1 MSKIEVDAI
10 EPQSGTTLTIGAS
23 GDSVNIASGATI
35 TDFTSTGID
44 DNATSTA
51 ITIDSSENIGI
62 GTVSPADTLNIGVGT
77 KFRATHSA
85 SVYQQIY
92 STASGN
98 FIKAFGDNLAIDSVA
113 GALYLSTLASQPM
126 VFQTNNTEAMRI
138 NSGGAMLLGT
148 ITAGSASAGDL
159 VVNGGVFLGGTAT
172 ANELDDYEEG
182 TFTPIY
188 RTTGNQLSSVTYN
201 AWTGGTYTKVGQLV
215 TVTGAIASNAVTQG
229 SPSGNLRIGGLPFTV
244 RTQGSTLGTRGTVA
258 MSNQNLWA
266 TNNTPNNGYV
276 VEGTTEFD
284 LKILYGNNDDAAAVA
299 STDILAGSNTG
310 ANRLFFSIIYVTDA

>member
-182 TFTPIY
+182 TFNITF
-188 RTTGNQLSSVTYN
+188 TGSTSGSFTF
-201 AWTGGTYTKVGQLV
+201 TGGGQYTKIGRLV
-215 TVTGAIASNAVTQG
+215 TISVDISNVTFG
-229 SPSGNLRIGGLPFTV
+229 SYVGNLQFGLPFT
-244 RTQGSTLGTRGTVA
+244 S
-258 MSNQNLWA
+258 
-266 TNNTPNNGYV
+266 
-276 VEGTTEFD
+276 
-284 LKILYGNNDDAAAVA
+284 A
-299 STDILAGSNTG
+299 SSNTYYG
-310 ANRLFFSIIYVTDA
+310 GDAYYYPQANWDNVSNFIGFTPSAPASSSIGIFQLKTLEGDRQASLTNSNTNTSGQGGLYARFSLTYATA